1 MAVLAVVLARGE
13 LADAIR
19 RLFLRL
25 RPEDVLELVVWL
37 VVIGLVLRFALRYER
52 VEALR
57 AGAARPFR
65 VLERV
70 PTAIVLTAV
79 VAVAAGFRIAL
90 AGANSIPRF
99 LPDELLHADL
109 AKGFAV
115 HGQPLVRGEFELGRT
130 VFFPLFASPAYRFAP
145 DGAAAFQAV
154 QWMNATAMALAA
166 VPAYFVA
173 RRIVSRGWSL
183 VVAAFVAFAPWT
195 AYSAL
200 MLTEP
205 LFYLAFTTFALVV
218 VRMLERPTWS
228 RQLVMLAA
236 LGVLVGIRSQAL
248 ALAASVVGADHPQ
261 RRRRASAAADA
272 RRLPAD
278 GDPPRARA
286 CSWEPSSPSRAF
298 RSRPVTTRRSGRRA
312 SV

>member
-1 MAVLAVVLARGE
+1 M
-13 LADAIR
+13 
-19 RLFLRL
+19 
-25 RPEDVLELVVWL
+25 
-37 VVIGLVLRFALRYER
+37 
-52 VEALR
+52 
-57 AGAARPFR
+57 
-65 VLERV
+65 LERV
-70 PTAIVLTAV
+70 PTEIVLTAV

-109 AKGFAV
+109 AKGFAL

-145 DGAAAFQAV
+145 DGAAAFEAV
-154 QWMNATAMALAA
+154 QWMNAIAMALAA

-205 LFYLAFTTFALVV
+205 LFYWPS
-218 VRMLERPTWS
+218 RPSPSSSYGCSSDRRGHGSSSCS
-228 RQLVMLAA
+228 RARRA
-236 LGVLVGIRSQAL
+236 RGRAL
-248 ALAASVVGADHPQ
+248 AGA
-261 RRRRASAAADA
+261 R
-272 RRLPAD
+272 AD
-278 GDPPRARA
+278 GERDRGD
-286 CSWEPSSPSRAF
+286 
-298 RSRPVTTRRSGRRA
+298 RP
-312 SV
+312 